1 MSFNCE
7 TAVYKTVCDLEIRAD
22 VYRPGGECPHP
33 VIVFIHGGALIMG
46 SRASID
52 PIQQERY
59 LEDGFAVVSID
70 YRLAPETKLA
80 AIVSDID
87 DAFAWVRGEGGRQH
101 HLDPGRV
108 AVVGHSGGGYLAL
121 LAGHRIRPRP
131 RAIVSFY
138 GYGDIAGPWYS
149 RPDPFYRRER
159 LISKAEAL
167 AGVGGEPVSASEG
180 SANDERHQFYLYC
193 RQQGLWPRK
202 VEGHDPER
210 DPAAFAPYCPVQH
223 VTTDYPATLLLHG
236 DQDTDVPYEQSVLMA
251 AALKAAGVEHELIT
265 IAKGAHGFD
274 HDMDRPT
281 VAAAFERV
289 RAFLRDEMSL
299 AARPAQGSE

>member
-1 MSFNCE
+1 MSSDRE
-7 TAVYKTVCDLEIRAD
+7 TAVYKTVDDLEIRAD
-22 VYRPGGECPHP
+22 VYRPDGDGMRP

-46 SRASID
+46 SRAWID
-52 PIQQERY
+52 PIHTERY

-80 AIVSDID
+80 AIASDVD
-87 DAFAWVRGEGGRQH
+87 DAFAWVRGRGGRQYRF
-101 HLDPGRV
+101 DPDRV

-131 RAIVSFY
+131 RALVSFY
-138 GYGDIAGPWYS
+138 GYGDIIGPWYS
-149 RPDPFYRRER
+149 RRDPFHRRES

-167 AGVGGEPVSASEG
+167 AGVGGEPVSAAEG
-180 SANDERHQFYLYC
+180 SANDVRHRFYLYC
-193 RQQGLWPRK
+193 RQQGLWPRM
-202 VEGHDPER
+202 VEGHDLEQ
-210 DPAAFAPYCPVQH
+210 DPGAFAPFRPAQQ
-223 VTTDYPATLLLHG
+223 VTADYPATLLLHG
-236 DQDTDVPYEQSVLMA
+236 DRDTDVPYEQSVLMA

-274 HDMDRPT
+274 RDMDRPD

-289 RAFLRDEMSL
+289 RAFLRHHMDDPCS
-299 AARPAQGSE
+299 AAPA